1 MKPNEIRPHSGRVT
15 MWLVE
20 RKLPRGVQENV
31 DRIASSEDVRH
42 VAIMPDV
49 HLGNQIN
56 NGSVVAT
63 SHLVYPQAVGSDI
76 GCGLSAISLQST
88 AEFLQAERHAQCLIK
103 EIYRHVPA
111 LKHRGAQVLP

>member
-49 HLGNQIN
+49 HLGKLIN

-63 SHLVYPQAVGSDI
+63 SHLIYPQAVGSDI
-76 GCGLSAISLQST
+76 GCGFSAICFEST
-88 AEFLQAERHAQCLIK
+88 ADFLQAERHAQCLIQ
-103 EIYRHVPA
+103 EFYRQIPA
-111 LKHRGAQVLP
+111 LKHRGGRV